1 MQNVHGNSAGCL
13 FAPPPSRSPGR
24 QGPYSEA
31 KPDVLK
37 QLLQPGMPQK
47 IPVNHQGVAGG
58 EWKVEGKSAQV
69 KNTGMRD
76 STIAVSVG

>member
-1 MQNVHGNSAGCL
+1 MCIGTRRVASSALHHLDLRVGKGH
-13 FAPPPSRSPGR
+13 P
-24 QGPYSEA
+24 SEA
-31 KPDVLK
+31 KPDVVK
-37 QLLQPGMPQK
+37 QPLQPGMPLK
-47 IPVNHQGVAGG
+47 IPVNHQGVAGC

>member
-1 MQNVHGNSAGCL
+1 MCIGARRVAFSLLRHL
-13 FAPPPSRSPGR
+13 DLWVV
-24 QGPYSEA
+24 QGHPSEA

-69 KNTGMRD
+69 KNMGMRD

>member
-1 MQNVHGNSAGCL
+1 MCIGTRWVASSLLRHLDLRVGKGHS
-13 FAPPPSRSPGR
+13 
-24 QGPYSEA
+24 SEA

-37 QLLQPGMPQK
+37 QLLQPGMPLK

-58 EWKVEGKSAQV
+58 ERKVEGKSAQV
-69 KNTGMRD
+69 KNMGMRD

>member
-1 MQNVHGNSAGCL
+1 
-13 FAPPPSRSPGR
+13 
-24 QGPYSEA
+24 
-31 KPDVLK
+31 VLK
-37 QLLQPGMPQK
+37 QLLQPGMPLK

-58 EWKVEGKSAQV
+58 ERKVEGKSAQV